1 VCDYGLSIKGEF
13 VYENQ
18 RVCVIVPAY
27 NEAKQIRLVIETMPA
42 IVDAI
47 LVVNDASTD
56 ETSQAVKGCQKG
68 RDQLFLIE
76 HEQNKGCGG
85 ALITGYAWAQ
95 EKGFDIVVRMDG
107 DGQMNP
113 DDLAALIEP
122 VAKGKADYAKG
133 NRFFSG
139 KAFEMMPKIRFFGTA
154 FLSLLTKIVSGYW
167 HLSDFQSG
175 YAAINKRALNA
186 VDWKK
191 MYTGYG
197 QPNDQ
202 LILLNVNNFRVADVP
217 VDPVY
222 NVGEISGIRI
232 QKVVF
237 TLGWLL
243 IKRFFWRLKEKYII
257 RDFHPLVFFYTFGLS
272 LGGISFLLF
281 LRVFYAWFATGHI
294 PTINA
299 FAAFSSFI
307 ASAQFTLFAMWFD
320 MEANK
325 HLRPDDE

>member
-1 VCDYGLSIKGEF
+1 
-13 VYENQ
+13 
-18 RVCVIVPAY
+18 
-27 NEAKQIRLVIETMPA
+27 M
-42 IVDAI
+42 
-47 LVVNDASTD
+47 
-56 ETSQAVKGCQKG
+56 
-68 RDQLFLIE
+68 
-76 HEQNKGCGG
+76 
-85 ALITGYAWAQ
+85 ITGYAWAM
-95 EKGFDIVVRMDG
+95 ERDFDVVVRMDG

-113 DDLAALIEP
+113 KDLDSLIEP
-122 VAKGKADYAKG
+122 VVTGAADFAKG

-139 KAFEMMPKIRFFGTA
+139 KAYEVMPKLRFLGTA

-175 YAAINKRALNA
+175 YVAISRKALET
-186 VDWKK
+186 VDWQQMYKK
-191 MYTGYG
+191 YG

-202 LILLNVNNFRVADVP
+202 LILLNVYNFRVQDIP

-222 NVGEISGIRI
+222 HVGEVSGIKI
-232 QKVVF
+232 KKVIF

-243 IKRFFWRLKEKYII
+243 MKRFFWRLKEKYII
-257 RDFHPLVFFYTFGLS
+257 RDFHPLVFFYAMGLT
-272 LGGISFLLF
+272 LGGFSFLLF
-281 LRVFYAWFATGHI
+281 LRVFYIWGVGGNI

-325 HLRPDDE
+325 HLRPDGE

>member
-1 VCDYGLSIKGEF
+1 VVPAHNEASQIKNVIDTMPEF
-13 VYENQ
+13 VDA
-18 RVCVIVPAY
+18 VVVI
-27 NEAKQIRLVIETMPA
+27 
-42 IVDAI
+42 
-47 LVVNDASTD
+47 NDASTD
-56 ETSQAVKGCQKG
+56 NTSRVVNTCREG
-68 RDQLFLIE
+68 RNDLFLIE
-76 HEQNKGCGG
+76 HEQNQGCGG
-85 ALITGYAWAQ
+85 ALITGYEWAA
-95 EKGFDIVVRMDG
+95 ERDFDVVVRMDG

-113 DDLAALIEP
+113 DDLSALVEP
-122 VAKGKADYAKG
+122 VATGRSDYAKG

-139 KAFEMMPKIRFFGTA
+139 KAFDAMPKLRFFGTA

-175 YAAINKRALNA
+175 YAAINKRALKT

-191 MYTGYG
+191 MYKGYG

-202 LILLNVNNFRVADVP
+202 LILLNVDNFRVMDVP

-222 NVGEISGIRI
+222 HVGEVSGIKI
-232 QKVVF
+232 KKVVF

-243 IKRFFWRLKEKYII
+243 VKRFFWRLKEKYII
-257 RDFHPLVFFYTFGLS
+257 RDFHPLVFFYALGLS

-281 LRVFYAWFATGHI
+281 LRVFYVWFATGHI

-299 FAAFSSFI
+299 FSAFSSFI

-325 HLRPDDE
+325 HLKGDGDSCS

>member
-1 VCDYGLSIKGEF
+1 V
-13 VYENQ
+13 V
-18 RVCVIVPAY
+18 V
-27 NEAKQIRLVIETMPA
+27 
-42 IVDAI
+42 VD
-47 LVVNDASTD
+47 DASTD
-56 ETSQAVKGCQKG
+56 DTVRVVKECQQG
-68 RDQLFLIE
+68 RADLFLIE
-76 HEQNKGCGG
+76 HQRNQGCGG
-85 ALITGYAWAQ
+85 AVVSGYAWAA
-95 EKGFDIVVRMDG
+95 ERDFDVVVRMDG

-113 DDLAALIEP
+113 DDLTSLIDP
-122 VAKGKADYAKG
+122 VATGAVDFAKG

-139 KAFEMMPKIRFFGTA
+139 KAYEVMPKLRFLGTA

-175 YAAINKRALNA
+175 YVAISRKALDT
-186 VDWKK
+186 VDWQQ
-191 MYTGYG
+191 MYKRYG

-202 LILLNVNNFRVADVP
+202 LILLNVYNFKVKDVP

-222 NVGEISGIRI
+222 HVGEVSGIKI
-232 QKVVF
+232 KKVIF

-243 IKRFFWRLKEKYII
+243 VKRFFWRLKEKYII
-257 RDFHPLVFFYTFGLS
+257 RDFHPLVFFYALGLS
-272 LGGISFLLF
+272 LGGFSFLLF
-281 LRVFYAWFATGHI
+281 LRVFYVWFSSGNI

-325 HLRPDDE
+325 HLRPGDE

>member
-1 VCDYGLSIKGEF
+1 MYKGKKIG
-13 VYENQ
+13 V
-18 RVCVIVPAY
+18 VVPAY
-27 NEAKQIRLVIETMPA
+27 NEGSQIAGVIRTMPDF
-42 IVDAI
+42 VDA
-47 LVVNDASTD
+47 VVVVDDASTD
-56 ETSQAVKGCQKG
+56 DTVRVVTECRQG
-68 RDQLFLIE
+68 RADLFLIQ
-76 HEQNKGCGG
+76 HESNQGCGG
-85 ALITGYAWAQ
+85 AVIAGYLWAL
-95 EKGFDIVVRMDG
+95 ERDFDVVVRMDG

-113 DDLAALIEP
+113 EDLGNLIDP
-122 VAKGKADYAKG
+122 VATGAADFSKG

-139 KAFEMMPKIRFFGTA
+139 KAYEVMPKLRFLGTA

-175 YAAINKRALNA
+175 YVAISRRALET
-186 VDWKK
+186 VDWYQ
-191 MYTGYG
+191 MYKRYG

-202 LILLNVNNFRVADVP
+202 LILLNVYNFRVKDVP

-222 NVGEISGIRI
+222 HVGEVSGIKI
-232 QKVVF
+232 KKVIF

-243 IKRFFWRLKEKYII
+243 VKRFFWRLKEKYII
-257 RDFHPLVFFYTFGLS
+257 RDFHPLVFFYAMGLS
-272 LGGISFLLF
+272 LGGLSLMLF
-281 LRVFYAWFATGHI
+281 LRVFYIWGASGNI

-325 HLRPDDE
+325 HLRPEGE